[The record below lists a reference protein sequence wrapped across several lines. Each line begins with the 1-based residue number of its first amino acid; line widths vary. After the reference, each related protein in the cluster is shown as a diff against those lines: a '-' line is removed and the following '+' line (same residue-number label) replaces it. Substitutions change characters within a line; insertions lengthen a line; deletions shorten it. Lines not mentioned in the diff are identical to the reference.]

1 LKNAEAKFQ
10 ILIERDDNE
19 NEIEICCGS
28 AFRNKKMDFRRFTE
42 THWSVKHVERIFF
55 QYDKN
60 GSGKL
65 ERKEAKAFFLDWFGK
80 KSWKDEQEKEKL
92 FEEFMSIFDSDG
104 SNSLEFSELL
114 RNNFFEDRVLGP
126 ARCTAQKSLAIV
138 QKFLPVLNK
147 KIIGNEGKKALQDFE
162 IEKHLPPEYIKKKLE
177 KPDKKQETYDKAKE
191 VGTKIA
197 ATDEEKAKKEREMD
211 AVFFLS
217 EANRFA

>member
-1 LKNAEAKFQ
+1 LLRIRLALQEELLQATETFDKESKDVVEAKKRCAELDAALKNAEAKFQ

-126 ARCTAQKSLAIV
+126 ARSFIYDLA
-138 QKFLPVLNK
+138 
-147 KIIGNEGKKALQDFE
+147 
-162 IEKHLPPEYIKKKLE
+162 HLFTHIFFIFRLS
-177 KPDKKQETYDKAKE
+177 
-191 VGTKIA
+191 VI
-197 ATDEEKAKKEREMD
+197 
-211 AVFFLS
+211 FFLS
-217 EANRFA
+217 IVARLRSRLR